1 MKTKTY
7 TKLSQVLTP
16 FGIDAH
22 MWLEDKDGNVLD
34 YDDASLKNASMYGTT
49 TIVRKEFP
57 KHLQMEVF
65 PYIREAQLFLL
76 QRGLDED
83 FMIRTP
89 GFCWVRALLEKRKH
103 KNYKVKIGSLGFV
116 QADGSVFWEYG

>member
-1 MKTKTY
+1 MKTY

-16 FGIDAH
+16 SGIDAH
-22 MWLEDKDGNVLD
+22 MWLEDSDGDVLD
-34 YDDASLKNASMYGTT
+34 YDDASLKNVSMYGTT

-57 KHLQMEVF
+57 KHLQMEVL
-65 PYIREAQLFLL
+65 PYIRQAQRSLL

-83 FMIRTP
+83 FMKRTP
-89 GFCWVRALLEKRKH
+89 GFCWVRAMLEKRKH

-116 QADGSVFWEYG
+116 QTDGSVFWEYG